1 MNNAF
6 SKTYCL
12 ADLIK
17 QALTFLQMPS
27 AYRMDLA
34 DILIDPKDMSSEIT
48 SWKGAS
54 IMAGL
59 DTAQEFW
66 INSKEWTKFGQKIL
80 REKSS
85 FPWT

>member
-1 MNNAF
+1 
-6 SKTYCL
+6 
-12 ADLIK
+12 
-17 QALTFLQMPS
+17 MPS

-34 DILIDPKDMSSEIT
+34 DIIMNPKDVSSDNT
-48 SWKGAS
+48 SWKGAA
-54 IMAGL
+54 IMSGL

-66 INSKEWTKFGQKIL
+66 INSKEWAKLGQKLL

>member
-1 MNNAF
+1 
-6 SKTYCL
+6 
-12 ADLIK
+12 
-17 QALTFLQMPS
+17 MPS

-34 DILIDPKDMSSEIT
+34 DIIIDPKDMSSEMT
-48 SWKGAS
+48 SWKGAA

-66 INSKEWTKFGQKIL
+66 INSKEWAKFGQKLL